1 MVCFYVISS
10 GPVTQVSVKAGLILE
25 SLFNLVP
32 YPNLPTKSQSLN
44 LSTFGWF
51 KYVTREK
58 TNFITGPKVANLK
71 RSKVEKLRDSEFVG
85 KFEV

>member
-1 MVCFYVISS
+1 M
-10 GPVTQVSVKAGLILE
+10 TQVSVKAGLILE

-51 KYVTREK
+51 KCVTHEK
-58 TNFITGPKVANLK
+58 INFITGPKVANLK
-71 RSKVEKLRDSEFVG
+71 RSMVEKLRDREFVG